1 MNNYRSML
9 WPSIAA
15 LLLVMPLS
23 VQASPPAELLLGN
36 GKVISPGPYA
46 KQALETEVDLSGPAT
61 GQGAIVLQLP
71 GGKTV
76 QLNRTGFER
85 RSGASSVW
93 RGQSPQY
100 DDSEAVI
107 TVHNGLM
114 VGRIVLDNAVYT
126 LQPGAKGKHLLQE
139 LRMLSVTLDQNMER
153 LLSQEDWPGRPSG
166 DTGPQEGGS
175 HSLRGDSLD
184 LLLKTGTAPQME
196 EAVLFPQTTP
206 LITVIHSLVWG
217 GDGLGYTP

>member
-1 MNNYRSML
+1 MAQRPLARHRRGNQGHETMNNYRSML

-15 LLLVMPLS
+15 LLLAMPLS
-23 VQASPPAELLLGN
+23 VQANPPAELLLGN

-46 KQALETEVDLSGPAT
+46 RRALETEVDLSGPST
-61 GQGAIVLQLP
+61 GQGVIVLQLP

-139 LRMLSVTLDQNMER
+139 LDTEAFPACDSGAGQLVAMEG
-153 LLSQEDWPGRPSG
+153 EPTGAPWP
-166 DTGPQEGGS
+166 
-175 HSLRGDSLD
+175 
-184 LLLKTGTAPQME
+184 
-196 EAVLFPQTTP
+196 
-206 LITVIHSLVWG
+206 
-217 GDGLGYTP
+217 